1 MDEDKL
7 APRTFEERT
16 HADIITACA
25 RALANAALD
34 LIEADSHSY
43 GTRPCATCT
52 AVSAL
57 AGRPFGCVKRAA
69 MSRKD
74 VL

>member
-1 MDEDKL
+1 MRH
-7 APRTFEERT
+7 P
-16 HADIITACA
+16 IIVAEIGA
-25 RALANAALD
+25 SHNGSLDAALD